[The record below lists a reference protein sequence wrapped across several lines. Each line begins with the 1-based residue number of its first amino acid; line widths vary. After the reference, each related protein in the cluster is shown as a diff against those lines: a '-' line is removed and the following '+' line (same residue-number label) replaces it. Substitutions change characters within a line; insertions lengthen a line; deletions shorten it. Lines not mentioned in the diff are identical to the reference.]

1 MRGLIP
7 PFWPPARLDFF
18 IVPSQGGGSGIM
30 NHGYKKCKNH
40 GSQVCF
46 KNLGNMNLCTSARE
60 SWTTRLWEKLNK
72 MHVWINCVRAREC
85 GIWRFRESNFQKI
98 FLWASPRTPPPPY
111 IIRAFGADSPLVS
124 PVTLVLNV
132 QFLHTWTKRM
142 ITSSMD
148 ENRTADR
155 SLNTKETI
163 QNEIKLP
170 LRLNNF
176 NRWSKVFV
184 NRESGRKVW

>member
-1 MRGLIP
+1 MEALWYWVVSTWNAHFGDARFDS

-18 IVPSQGGGSGIM
+18 IVPSLGGGSGIM

-46 KNLGNMNLCTSARE
+46 KNLGIMNLCTSARE
-60 SWTTRLWEKLNK
+60 SWITRLWEKLNK

-85 GIWRFRESNFQKI
+85 GIWRFRESRNFQK
-98 FLWASPRTPPPPY
+98 FSGEQAPGPPPPPY
-111 IIRAFGADSPLVS
+111 IIRAFRADSPLVS
-124 PVTLVLNV
+124 PVTLVFYV

-142 ITSSMD
+142 IIPSVD
-148 ENRTADR
+148 ENRTTDR

-170 LRLNNF
+170 LRLNH
-176 NRWSKVFV
+176 
-184 NRESGRKVW
+184 

>member
-1 MRGLIP
+1 MYYHFSQKRVLSFLPNP
-7 PFWPPARLDFF
+7 PDSGVEAESWI
-18 IVPSQGGGSGIM
+18 IVAKNVRIM
-30 NHGYKKCKNH
+30 NL
-40 GSQVCF
+40 CF
-46 KNLGNMNLCTSARE
+46 KNLGIMNLCPSARE
-60 SWTTRLWEKLNK
+60 SWITRLWEKLNK
-72 MHVWINCVRAREC
+72 MHVSINCVRSGREC
-85 GIWRFRESNFQKI
+85 KIWRFRESNFQT
-98 FLWASPRTPPPPY
+98 FFRGNMPPY